1 MTATDLLA
9 LAIFGGRKL
18 WEIKWYWFGV
28 ANRAG
33 DYDLGALG
41 SSSATLAS
49 AQIAPPHWKVALQFF
64 GGPALRL
71 GKMAMIGHEP
81 SCGTRTPRTY

>member
-9 LAIFGGRKL
+9 LAIWREKIVGD
-18 WEIKWYWFGV
+18 KWYWFGV

-33 DYDLGALG
+33 DYDLGAVG

-64 GGPALRL
+64 GGMLNLWR
-71 GKMAMIGHEP
+71 
-81 SCGTRTPRTY
+81 C